1 MLCELAHWRMC
12 AKCHEVVMSYDNFM
26 ACLTTVFVN
35 RAPGGDNS
43 EPLQCSHQVATQ
55 VVMVRCLFVSK

>member
-1 MLCELAHWRMC
+1 
-12 AKCHEVVMSYDNFM
+12 MSYDNFM